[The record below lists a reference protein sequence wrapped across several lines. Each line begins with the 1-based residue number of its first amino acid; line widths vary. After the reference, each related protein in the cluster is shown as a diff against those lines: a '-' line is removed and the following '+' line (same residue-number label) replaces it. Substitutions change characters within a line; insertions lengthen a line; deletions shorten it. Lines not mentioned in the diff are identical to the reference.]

1 MLAKRCATPV
11 ALDLVSDE
19 RYPEAVE
26 IAAYFL
32 VSESLTN
39 VPRRACAAQAK
50 VIVRRS
56 DGVLIVEV
64 SDDGQGGADSGSG
77 SGLRGL
83 KDRISAL
90 GGNLMVDSPPGRGTV
105 VRAQI
110 PCIQS
115 FQTTER

>member
-1 MLAKRCATPV
+1 MWLVTP
-11 ALDLVSDE
+11 S
-19 RYPEAVE
+19 
-26 IAAYFL
+26 
-32 VSESLTN
+32 
-39 VPRRACAAQAK
+39 AAQAK

-56 DGVLIVEV
+56 DGALIVEV
-64 SDDGQGGADSGSG
+64 SDDGQGSAGSGSG

-105 VRAQI
+105 IRAQI

-115 FQTTER
+115 FHRASRESRQPL